1 MLPEQFKSLK
11 LISEC
16 PVCRQK
22 QFPAEIRL
30 IEERPAGQLLHI
42 QCKSCQSCLVVLMS
56 FSEQGI
62 NMLGVL
68 TDLGSDEVLKFF
80 RRGVLS
86 ADDILAGRA
95 EFLDQGFIGKLMV
108 KNEITK
114 N

>member
-30 IEERPAGQLLHI
+30 IEERPAGQLLHV
-42 QCKSCQSCLVVLMS
+42 QCKNCQTCLVVLMS

-68 TDLGSDEVLKFF
+68 TDLGSEEVLKYF
-80 RRGVLS
+80 RRGALN

-95 EFLDQGFIGKLMV
+95 EFLDKGFIDKLIASDAIM
-108 KNEITK
+108 KN
-114 N
+114 